1 MSQDLLST
9 FTTMLVDTFDV
20 PADDVTPE
28 ATFESLG
35 LDSLDVVE
43 LTLVVEEE
51 TGVKLEDEE
60 LEDVRTVQD
69 AMDKVAAKQTSSGA
83 EGDSAVSA

>member
-1 MSQDLLST
+1 MSQDLLPT
-9 FTTMLVDTFDV
+9 FTTVLVDTFGV

-28 ATFESLG
+28 ATFEALG

-43 LTLVVEEE
+43 LTLVLEEE

-69 AMDKVAAKQTSSGA
+69 AMDKVAEKKQA
-83 EGDSAVSA
+83 AA

>member
-1 MSQDLLST
+1 MSQDLYAT
-9 FTTMLVDTFDV
+9 FQTILVDTFGV
-20 PADDVTPE
+20 PSDDIAPE
-28 ATFESLG
+28 ATFEALG

-43 LTLVVEEE
+43 LTLVLEEE

-69 AMDKVAAKQTSSGA
+69 AIDKITEKQSAAA
-83 EGDSAVSA
+83 

>member
-1 MSQDLLST
+1 MSQDLFATLQT
-9 FTTMLVDTFDV
+9 VLVDTFGV
-20 PADDVTPE
+20 PADDVAPD
-28 ATFESLG
+28 ATFEVLG

-43 LTLVVEEE
+43 LTLVLEEE

-69 AMDKVAAKQTSSGA
+69 AINKITEKQQAAA
-83 EGDSAVSA
+83 

>member
-1 MSQDLLST
+1 MSQDLYAT
-9 FTTMLVDTFDV
+9 FQTILVDTFGV
-20 PADDVTPE
+20 PADDIAPD
-28 ATFESLG
+28 ATFEALG

-43 LTLVVEEE
+43 LTLVLEEE

-69 AMDKVAAKQTSSGA
+69 AINKISEKQSAAA
-83 EGDSAVSA
+83 

>member
-1 MSQDLLST
+1 VSQDLYAT
-9 FTTMLVDTFDV
+9 FQTVLVDEFGV
-20 PADDVTPE
+20 PADDVAPD
-28 ATFESLG
+28 ATFEALG

-43 LTLVVEEE
+43 LTLVLEEQ

-69 AMDKVAAKQTSSGA
+69 AIDKVSQKQAA
-83 EGDSAVSA
+83 

>member
-1 MSQDLLST
+1 MSQELFETFSSILSDD
-9 FTTMLVDTFDV
+9 FGV

-28 ATFESLG
+28 ASFEALG

-43 LTLVVEEE
+43 LTLVVEEQ

-60 LEDVRTVQD
+60 LEDVRTVQQ
-69 AMDKVAAKQTSSGA
+69 AIDKVVEKQKAAA
-83 EGDSAVSA
+83 

>member
-1 MSQDLLST
+1 VSQELLT
-9 FTTMLVDTFDV
+9 IFTEVLTEEFGV
-20 PADDVTPE
+20 PEDEVAAE

-43 LTLVVEEE
+43 LTLVLEER

-69 AMDKVAAKQTSSGA
+69 AMDKVKEKQA
-83 EGDSAVSA
+83 

>member
-1 MSQDLLST
+1 MNNQDLLPT
-9 FTTMLVDTFDV
+9 FTTLLVDTFGV
-20 PADDVTPE
+20 PEDDVTPD

-43 LTLVVEEE
+43 LTLVLEEE

-69 AMDKVAAKQTSSGA
+69 AMDKVSQKKAAA
-83 EGDSAVSA
+83 

>member
-1 MSQDLLST
+1 MSQDLYNT
-9 FTTMLVDTFDV
+9 FKTMLVDTFGVPEEDV
-20 PADDVTPE
+20 SPE

-43 LTLVVEEE
+43 LTLVLEEE

-69 AMDKVAAKQTSSGA
+69 AMNKVNEKQVPS
-83 EGDSAVSA
+83 

>member
-1 MSQDLLST
+1 MSQELLT
-9 FTTMLVDTFDV
+9 IFTEVLTEEFGV
-20 PADDVTPE
+20 PEDEVAAE
-28 ATFESLG
+28 ATFEALG

-43 LTLVVEEE
+43 LTLVLEER

-69 AMDKVAAKQTSSGA
+69 AIDKVKEKQA
-83 EGDSAVSA
+83 

>member
-1 MSQDLLST
+1 MSQELLAI
-9 FTTMLVDTFDV
+9 FTEVLTEEFGV
-20 PADDVTPE
+20 PEDEIAAE
-28 ATFESLG
+28 ATFEALG

-43 LTLVVEEE
+43 LTLVLEEK

-69 AMDKVAAKQTSSGA
+69 AIDKVEEKQA
-83 EGDSAVSA
+83 

>member
-1 MSQDLLST
+1 MSQDLLIT
-9 FTTMLVDTFDV
+9 FRTILVDTFGVDQD
-20 PADDVTPE
+20 AVTPE
-28 ATFESLG
+28 ATFEALG

-43 LTLVVEEE
+43 LTLVLEEE

-69 AMDKVAAKQTSSGA
+69 AIDKVEQK
-83 EGDSAVSA
+83 VSA

>member
-1 MSQDLLST
+1 MSDDLYAT
-9 FTTMLVDTFDV
+9 FTEMLTEEFGV
-20 PADDVTPE
+20 PEDDISPD
-28 ATFESLG
+28 ATFEALG

-43 LTLVVEEE
+43 LTLVLEEK

-69 AMDKVAAKQTSSGA
+69 AVNKVKEKQG
-83 EGDSAVSA
+83 

>member
-1 MSQDLLST
+1 MSQDLLTT
-9 FTTMLVDTFDV
+9 FRTILVDTFDV
-20 PADDVTPE
+20 PADEVTAE

-43 LTLVVEEE
+43 LTLVLEEE

-69 AMDKVAAKQTSSGA
+69 AIDKVAGK
-83 EGDSAVSA
+83 VSA

>member
-1 MSQDLLST
+1 MSQDLLGT
-9 FTTMLVDTFDV
+9 FRTILVDTFGV
-20 PADDVTPE
+20 TAEDVTPE

-43 LTLVVEEE
+43 LTLVLEEE

-69 AMDKVAAKQTSSGA
+69 AIDKVAAK
-83 EGDSAVSA
+83 VSA

>member
-1 MSQDLLST
+1 MEST
-9 FTTMLVDTFDV
+9 HYETVERILVDTFGVSEDQV
-20 PADDVTPE
+20 GPD
-28 ATFESLG
+28 ATFESLD

-43 LTLVVEEE
+43 LTLVLEEE

-69 AMDKVAAKQTSSGA
+69 AVDKVAAKK
-83 EGDSAVSA
+83 VSA

>member
-1 MSQDLLST
+1 MSQDLFAT
-9 FTTMLVDTFDV
+9 FQTILVDTFGV
-20 PADDVTPE
+20 PADDVAPD
-28 ATFESLG
+28 ATFETLG

-43 LTLVVEEE
+43 LTLVLEEE

-69 AMDKVAAKQTSSGA
+69 AIDKVAEKQQA
-83 EGDSAVSA
+83 AA

>member
-1 MSQDLLST
+1 MSQDLY
-9 FTTMLVDTFDV
+9 TTLQTLLTDTFGV
-20 PADDVTPE
+20 AADDVAPD
-28 ATFESLG
+28 ATFEALG

-43 LTLVVEEE
+43 LTLVLEEE

-69 AMDKVAAKQTSSGA
+69 AVDKVVEKQGAAA
-83 EGDSAVSA
+83 